1 MKVIKC
7 GGKLSAI
14 IKIAQKI
21 RKLSEE
27 TGKEY
32 LPLNRGVNSVC
43 NIDLTEIIKR
53 IDFNTDAIQ
62 AYPPAMGRP
71 DLKEAI
77 NNTYFG
83 NNAVADNIKIVGGS
97 TMGLDIAFQVV
108 DVDKIYIPAYYWTTY
123 DQIIDIRNKKS
134 DVYRSYD
141 ELSENLPKLKHSAVV
156 ISDPGNP
163 VGDKYDDGKLLE
175 LVRQLNAAGTVV
187 IVDSPYRRM
196 FFDQSDTMYKEYM
209 TMGNVVI
216 VESFS
221 KWIGLSGQRIGFVYS
236 PRDDFNHEFGL
247 RLAAA
252 TNGINTFAQVLVQK
266 LLTTPEGKKAVDE
279 FKRKTLKDM
288 ALNIEYLRANNL
300 LAEQFYR
307 TSTPVGIF
315 VVVDKTEEE
324 LLEHRIGSI
333 SLSYFTR
340 TGKTEAQ
347 KVSRICASFPHE
359 KFKRFFSY
367 YE

>member
-7 GGKLSAI
+7 GGQLSAI
-14 IKIAQKI
+14 IKIARKI
-21 RKLSEE
+21 KNLSDES
-27 TGKEY
+27 GNEY

-43 NIDLTEIIKR
+43 NINLTEVIKK
-53 IDFNTDAIQ
+53 IDFNTDTIQ

-77 NNTYFG
+77 NHTYFG
-83 NNAVADNIKIVGGS
+83 DNAVMDNIKIVGGS
-97 TMGLDIAFQVV
+97 TMGLDIAFQVIDMEKV
-108 DVDKIYIPAYYWTTY
+108 YIPAYYWTTY
-123 DQIIDIRNKKS
+123 DQIIDIRGKKS
-134 DVYRSYD
+134 DVYSSYT
-141 ELSENLPKLKHSAVV
+141 ELNENLPNLKNAAVV

-163 VGDKYDDGKLLE
+163 VGDKYDDNRLLE
-175 LVRQLNAAGTVV
+175 LVRNLNANGTVV
-187 IVDSPYRRM
+187 IVDGPYRRM
-196 FFDQSDTMYKEYM
+196 FFDETDTMYKEYM
-209 TMGNVVI
+209 TMENVVI
-216 VESFS
+216 IESFS

-252 TNGINTFAQVLVQK
+252 TNGINSFSQVLVQK
-266 LLTTPEGKKAVDE
+266 LLTTPEGKMTVND
-279 FKRKTLKDM
+279 FKQKTLKDM
-288 ALNIEYLRANNL
+288 ALNIEYLRKNNL

-315 VVVDKTEEE
+315 VVVNKTEEE

-333 SLSYFTR
+333 SLRYFTR
-340 TGKTEAQ
+340 SGKTVAE
-347 KVSRICASFPHE
+347 KVSRICVSFPHD